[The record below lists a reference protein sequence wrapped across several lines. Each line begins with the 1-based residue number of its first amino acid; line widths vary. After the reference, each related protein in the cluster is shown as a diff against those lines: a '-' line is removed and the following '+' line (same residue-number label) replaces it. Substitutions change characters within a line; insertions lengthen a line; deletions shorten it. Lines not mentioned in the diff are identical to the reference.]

1 MEKIYNSVS
10 DLVGHTPLVRLG
22 RLTTKLRLNAEIL
35 VKCEMYNPMFSVKD
49 RVALSM
55 IEKAEKNGI
64 SRDTIFVE
72 ATSGNTG
79 IGLAGVCAAKGYKL
93 IIVMPENMSKE
104 RIDLI
109 RHFGAEVILT
119 PAEDGMNGAIHKAEL
134 LKERNPN
141 VVMLKQFENDANVNA
156 HKMGTAMEILED
168 TGGDFDV
175 FVAGVGTSG
184 TITGVSSVLKTYNQ
198 DLYVVAVE
206 PEGSAVLS
214 GKEKGCHKIQGIGAG
229 FVPNFYDNNLVDEII
244 RISDEEAIDTAKLV
258 AKTEGLA
265 IGISG
270 GAAVCGAIKIAQR
283 EDFTNKRLV
292 VILPDSV
299 ERYLSTGVF

>member
-1 MEKIYNSVS
+1 MEKIYNSITE
-10 DLVGHTPLVRLG
+10 LVGHTPLVRLG
-22 RLTTKLRLNAEIL
+22 NLTTKLHLNVEIL
-35 VKCEMYNPMFSVKD
+35 AKCEMYNPMFSVKD
-49 RVALSM
+49 RVALSL
-55 IEKAEKNGI
+55 IKKAEKIGI
-64 SRDTIFVE
+64 SKDTIFVE

-79 IGLAGVCAAKGYKL
+79 IGLAGVCASKGYKL
-93 IIVMPENMSKE
+93 IIIMPENMSKE

-119 PAEDGMNGAIHKAEL
+119 PAEDGMTGAIAKAEL

-141 VVMLKQFENDANVNA
+141 VVLLRQFDNDANVNA

-168 TGGDFDV
+168 TGGNFDV

-206 PEGSAVLS
+206 PDGSAVLS
-214 GKEKGCHKIQGIGAG
+214 GDVKGCHKLQGIGAG
-229 FVPNFYDNNLVDEII
+229 FVPTFYDKTLVDEVV
-244 RISDEEAIDTAKLV
+244 RVADDEAIEMAKLV
-258 AKTEGLA
+258 AKTEGLSV
-265 IGISG
+265 GISG
-270 GAAVCGAIKIAQR
+270 GAAICGAIKIAKR
-283 EDFTNKRLV
+283 ESFTNKRLV

-299 ERYLSTGVF
+299 ERYLSTGIF

>member
-1 MEKIYNSVS
+1 MEKIYNSITE
-10 DLVGHTPLVRLG
+10 LVGNTPLVRLG
-22 RLTTKLRLNAEIL
+22 NLTTKLHLNVEIL
-35 VKCEMYNPMFSVKD
+35 AKCEMYNPMFSVKD
-49 RVALSM
+49 RVALSL
-55 IEKAEKNGI
+55 IEKAEKAGI
-64 SRDTIFVE
+64 SNDTIFVE

-79 IGLAGVCAAKGYKL
+79 IGLASVCASKGYKL
-93 IIVMPENMSKE
+93 IIIMPENMSKE

-109 RHFGAEVILT
+109 RHLGAEVILT
-119 PAEDGMNGAIHKAEL
+119 PAEDGMTGAIAKAEL
-134 LKERNPN
+134 LKERNPK
-141 VVMLKQFENDANVNA
+141 VVLLRQFDNDANVNA

-168 TGGDFDV
+168 TGGNFDV

-206 PEGSAVLS
+206 PDGSAVLS
-214 GKEKGCHKIQGIGAG
+214 GEVKGCHKLQGMGAG
-229 FVPNFYDNNLVDEII
+229 FIPPFYDETLVDEVV
-244 RISDEEAIDTAKLV
+244 RVTDDEAVEMAKLV
-258 AKTEGLA
+258 AKTEGLS

-270 GAAVCGAIKIAQR
+270 GAAICGAIKIAKR
-283 EDFTNKRLV
+283 ESFTNKRLV